1 MFSYPGIIVR
11 WLISMFIVFATFNPS
26 GYSYIH
32 WVMGRSGEPWSLKI
46 LAGLLLGS
54 IVATF
59 FLATVRSL
67 GLRGILATAGLL
79 IAATWTMIDF
89 GLLSNLSNGAYVT
102 VALVAVA
109 SILALGVSWS
119 NLTLRVTGQVDSN
132 DVTLR

>member
-32 WVMGRSGEPWSLKI
+32 WVMGGTGEPWSLKI

-67 GLRGILATAGLL
+67 GLRGILAMSGLL

-89 GLLSNLSNGAYVT
+89 GLLSNLSNGAYLT

-119 NLTLRVTGQVDSN
+119 SLTLRVTGQVDSN

>member
-32 WVMGRSGEPWSLKI
+32 WVMGGTREPWSLKI

-119 NLTLRVTGQVDSN
+119 SLTLRVTGQVDSN

>member
-32 WVMGRSGEPWSLKI
+32 WVMGGAGEPWSLKI

-67 GLRGILATAGLL
+67 GLRGIFATAGLL

-102 VALVAVA
+102 VALVAVS

-119 NLTLRVTGQVDSN
+119 SLTLRVTGQVDSN

>member
-11 WLISMFIVFATFNPS
+11 WLMSMFIVFATFNPS
-26 GYSYIH
+26 GYSYVH
-32 WVMGRSGEPWSLKI
+32 WVLRNTDQPWSLKI
-46 LAGLLLGS
+46 LTGILLGS
-54 IVATF
+54 MVATF

-67 GLRGILATAGLL
+67 GLRGIVAMTGLL
-79 IAATWTMIDF
+79 VAATWTLIDL
-89 GLLSNLSNGAYVT
+89 GLLSNLSYGAYVSI
-102 VALVAVA
+102 VLVVIA